1 MTPAA
6 AALPHRARAGLSG
19 VRALLLR
26 DTNLVIATVVATNL
40 LRMVSSV
47 VLTRLLMPEAFGIV
61 GLIGS
66 ISFILSM
73 LSDLGFQAFVVRHRD
88 GDQARFLDVI
98 WTIRL
103 VRAIALTILLV
114 ALARPIAAGFGN
126 PGVAGA
132 IAVSALQF
140 AIEGASSLSLVTALR
155 ERQLARLSL
164 LDILGALVQFGASIA
179 LASVWRSYWSIVLAI
194 LLASLAR
201 TLLSYALFPRSTR
214 RIGFDRGYAT
224 ELWRFARY
232 VTGSSIITMLLVQ
245 SDKVVLAR
253 VVPLDVLGRY
263 MLAGNL
269 ALAPMAFTVA
279 YASRVLYPLYART
292 WRERPEALRDLSYA
306 ARMRVSAAYMVGVG
320 GLIGFAPALVAILYD
335 PRYAEVATYLRLL
348 ALTPFLALA
357 SHAANE
363 VLTASGRV
371 HVTMHANVA
380 KLLWLA
386 VAGTAA
392 LLAAGPIGLIAAVGL
407 LELPTTLYNWMQLH
421 RFGLLRLGR
430 EVALLALGVAGI
442 AAGSVAGQ
450 GVQAIAGWR

>member
-1 MTPAA
+1 MISAA
-6 AALPHRARAGLSG
+6 AALPHRARAGLAM

-73 LSDLGFQAFVVRHRD
+73 MSDLGFQAFVVRHRD

-103 VRAIALTILLV
+103 IRSIVLTIVLV
-114 ALARPIAAGFGN
+114 ALARPIAAAFGN
-126 PGVAGA
+126 PGVATA

-140 AIEGASSLSLVTALR
+140 AIEGVSSLSLVTALR

-164 LDILGALVQFGASIA
+164 LDVAGAVVQFGVSVA
-179 LASVWRSYWSIVLAI
+179 LASMWRSYWSMVAAI
-194 LLASLAR
+194 LIASLAR
-201 TLLSYALFPRSTR
+201 TLLSYALFPGSVR
-214 RIGFDRGYAT
+214 RVGFDRGYTA

-269 ALAPMAFTVA
+269 ALAPMAFTAA
-279 YASRVLYPLYART
+279 YASRVLFPLYART
-292 WRERPEALRDLSYA
+292 WRERPDSLRDLSYA
-306 ARMRVSAAYMVGVG
+306 ARMRVSAAYMAGVG
-320 GLIGFAPALVAILYD
+320 GLIGFAPALVSVLYD
-335 PRYAEVATYLRLL
+335 PRYAEVAVYLRLL
-348 ALTPFLALA
+348 AMTPFLALA
-357 SHAANE
+357 SHSANE

-386 VAGTAA
+386 VAGTGA
-392 LLAAGPIGLIAAVGL
+392 LLAMGPIGLIAAVGF
-407 LELPTTLYNWMQLH
+407 LELPTTLYNWVQLH

-430 EVALLALGVAGI
+430 EMALLAVGVVGI
-442 AAGSVAGQ
+442 AVGAAAAH